1 MYYIILYICV
11 YIYCTYINIYIYIT
25 YTLHIYIMY
34 IIYYSKIHIY
44 IFTYI
49 YIYICACVLRV
60 FLESWYETKGWLQQ
74 QFLHTHLDFPACLV
88 LCDCHSSCHL
98 HCRHCRFGHRQRWN
112 NILVKTEEAASTRQ
126 DKRKIP
132 MLLPPPL
139 PPPPLRPPCNVCLV
153 MVMQSQ
159 GAKPE
164 NHSYVIPPASPGVNG
179 YGSNMGN
186 HRFQYQTSLNP
197 QFWNKFGQYNL
208 DHPSSVEQFQPA
220 HRNPVIA
227 WLYTGFGFSGRLRWR
242 GTHLLLQHSQRHG
255 AWISMKTP
263 ERWRK
268 HESLILSPTFSN

>member
-1 MYYIILYICV
+1 
-11 YIYCTYINIYIYIT
+11 
-25 YTLHIYIMY
+25 
-34 IIYYSKIHIY
+34 
-44 IFTYI
+44 
-49 YIYICACVLRV
+49 
-60 FLESWYETKGWLQQ
+60 
-74 QFLHTHLDFPACLV
+74 
-88 LCDCHSSCHL
+88 
-98 HCRHCRFGHRQRWN
+98 
-112 NILVKTEEAASTRQ
+112 
-126 DKRKIP
+126 
-132 MLLPPPL
+132 
-139 PPPPLRPPCNVCLV
+139 

-186 HRFQYQTSLNP
+186 HRFQYQTSLNL

-263 ERWRK
+263 ER
-268 HESLILSPTFSN
+268 